1 MFLNFFIL
9 TVAEEEELE
18 EDYEEE
24 DSQVPEESTTEMG
37 VMQLLRQHREDGE
50 EGEDYFGTGYDEEE
64 Y

>member
-1 MFLNFFIL
+1 MIF
-9 TVAEEEELE
+9 TAAEEEELE
-18 EDYEEE
+18 EDYEED
-24 DSQVPEESTTEMG
+24 DSQVPEETATEVG